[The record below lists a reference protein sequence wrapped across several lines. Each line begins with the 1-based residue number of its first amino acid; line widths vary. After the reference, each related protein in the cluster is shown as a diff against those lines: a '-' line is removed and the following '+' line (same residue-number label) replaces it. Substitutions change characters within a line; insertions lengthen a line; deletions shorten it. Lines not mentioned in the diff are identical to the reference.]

1 MSLSINQLKPSSAL
15 ALRAVRQPWAFRAHS
30 ERLLVSLTFALAISW
45 GPHAFPQAANTPQKL
60 DGKLISVKGT
70 GPMLKSGTKNYV
82 LGGRTTYLF
91 HTLEDKRLQN
101 REVHLEGAP
110 TPDGGFEVEHIYTV
124 HHGMLYRIRYFCETC
139 NIQALEPGNCVFCQQ
154 PTELQEFP
162 ASAGADP
169 KPQDITVLH

>member
-1 MSLSINQLKPSSAL
+1 MSLSINQLKPCSAL
-15 ALRAVRQPWAFRAHS
+15 ALRAAPRSRASMAHS
-30 ERLLVSLTFALAISW
+30 ERLLVSLTFALAFSW
-45 GPHAFPQAANTPQKL
+45 GAHAFPQEANKAQTL
-60 DGKLISVKGT
+60 EGRLISVKGT
-70 GPMLKSGTKNYV
+70 GPMLKTGTKNYR

-91 HTLEDKRLQN
+91 HTLEDKRLLN

-110 TPDGGFEVEHIYTV
+110 TPDGAFEVERIFTM

-139 NIQALEPGNCVFCQQ
+139 NIQALEPGNCVCCQQ